1 MAELSLAFHH
11 STSRIHFVAISILI
25 IFCHFAF
32 LYGQIHNMWRLFYS
46 VHADVVL
53 TSDSAEADFFFGL
66 LNITSPYS
74 LSINSEE
81 TVEVFTYTSAINKLW
96 KSKGLP
102 DPLISKI
109 SAVLLMLFSGI
120 WPHLKL
126 LLLHVCWV
134 MPARAAPRKR
144 ALQILRA
151 WSFSDVFVVIFLLG
165 VLHLDLPLSPPAV
178 LAGLAAQLPVAV
190 DSIANM
196 DPAAAQTLICTQVL
210 PFHCDVLPDSRRC
223 QDCASALSFVLKRP
237 DWIKELAVGALNGM
251 EAQGDAKAALRVAGL
266 PGIYWF
272 CGAVVL
278 SLLLS
283 LAVEHVHNRL
293 NTISYLTASYTTSSA
308 DARGMGAPLEGRNDS
323 GVPRLPAAAG
333 KGPGSPVRQ
342 GARTR
347 ARVRVHLALHTLSDL
362 VRGAGADDGAERGRR
377 AAGRAGGGGRRHLRP
392 EVLGVDAGAG
402 GRGRWRVGPA
412 FAAWEVLAFAAA
424 LTWREIPGITDTLV
438 SARRGACPA
447 VRALLP
453 AAAGGERACFEVD
466 FWPRPWFA
474 LLGAAL
480 AAAWA
485 ADWLMGP
492 WADGGDGA
500 RRRDG
505 STGGGTGCRGDEH
518 CLAEPLLVVQAE
530 ASPVG
535 TVQNTDLQQRG

>member
-53 TSDSAEADFFFGL
+53 ISDSAEADFFFGL

-151 WSFSDVFVVIFLLG
+151 LGKWSFSDVFVVIFLLG

-347 ARVRVHLALHTLSDL
+347 ARVRVHLALHTLSAAALALSWCAVL
-362 VRGAGADDGAERGRR
+362 VRTMERNVGGALPAALEAVVGATFDRKFSVWMLAREAGAAGGWDRLLGATFALFCLGAPLARAAAAAGAAAAVPSPRGRR
-377 AAGRAGGGGRRHLRP
+377 AARK
-392 EVLGVDAGAG
+392 
-402 GRGRWRVGPA
+402 VGQALAA

-438 SARRGACPA
+438 SARR
-447 VRALLP
+447 
-453 AAAGGERACFEVD
+453 
-466 FWPRPWFA
+466 
-474 LLGAAL
+474 
-480 AAAWA
+480 
-485 ADWLMGP
+485 
-492 WADGGDGA
+492 
-500 RRRDG
+500 
-505 STGGGTGCRGDEH
+505 
-518 CLAEPLLVVQAE
+518 
-530 ASPVG
+530 
-535 TVQNTDLQQRG
+535 